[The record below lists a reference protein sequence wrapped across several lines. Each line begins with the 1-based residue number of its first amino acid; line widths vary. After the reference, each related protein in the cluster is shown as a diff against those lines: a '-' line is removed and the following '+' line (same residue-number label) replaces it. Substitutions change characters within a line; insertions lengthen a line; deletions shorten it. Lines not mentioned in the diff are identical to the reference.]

1 MAAPSREA
9 TAALSLPQGA
19 VRKTNYISHVQHLHS
34 LDRWT
39 AVSQSLLEQT
49 RSSLTKG
56 AGGLTS
62 GVVTSSHVT
71 LIVVGLPFVATILEK
86 KHIHNVGTSNTWIAS
101 RNTIYI

>member
-19 VRKTNYISHVQHLHS
+19 VRKTNYTSHVQHLHS

-39 AVSQSLLEQT
+39 TVSQGLLEQAH
-49 RSSLTKG
+49 SSLTKS

-71 LIVVGLPFVATILEK
+71 LTVVGLPFVKPILK
-86 KHIHNVGTSNTWIAS
+86 KKPIHYVGTLNT
-101 RNTIYI
+101 